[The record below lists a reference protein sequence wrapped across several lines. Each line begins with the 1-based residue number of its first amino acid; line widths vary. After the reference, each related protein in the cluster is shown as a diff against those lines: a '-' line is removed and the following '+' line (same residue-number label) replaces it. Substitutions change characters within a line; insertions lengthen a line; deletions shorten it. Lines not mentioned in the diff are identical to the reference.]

1 MSSNSNIPDL
11 EIHESGN
18 QPLRPSSAAA
28 GGRATLSTP
37 SSSQPQLHR
46 QALNIQPHP
55 EIVQKKKEVLQELA
69 VQKQAVNE
77 AKGSPRCP
85 MDHFSVKLF
94 FSFSFSLGRGVLA
107 FHILPRCF
115 HAPPLQQIVIRVDH

>member
-28 GGRATLSTP
+28 APGKQ
-37 SSSQPQLHR
+37 SSASQPQLHR

-107 FHILPRCF
+107 FHILPHCF